1 MNGKQFNNIVKTM
14 NALKPGTVPLK
25 TEISIVD
32 DACVS
37 MMHVRDV
44 TGEPVFG
51 IEAEGRGLD
60 IAHLPTIPDE
70 EFEASVDTES
80 GRYIL
85 ENDGTR
91 YAIKTGDVF
100 NEPKIPRFDD
110 LETVTVPAKALQKAV
125 KELKGISD
133 HVRFEARAG
142 RLYIGVE
149 ADGTEVSKVLGGC
162 DAEDFRSVLPYA
174 YVERVSKVTVGEVRM
189 EFATDYPTRWTW
201 TDGNIEY
208 MAMIA
213 PRIEAD

>member
-1 MNGKQFNNIVKTM
+1 MNGRQFNNIVKTM

-32 DACVS
+32 DARVS

-44 TGEPVFG
+44 TGAPVFG

-70 EFEASVDTES
+70 DFEASVDTES

-85 ENDGTR
+85 ENEETR

-100 NEPKIPRFDD
+100 NEPKMPRLDD
-110 LETVTVPAKALQKAV
+110 LETVTIPAKTLQKAV

-133 HVRFEARAG
+133 GVRFEARAG
-142 RLYIGVE
+142 RLYMGVE

-174 YVERVSKVTVGEVRM
+174 YVERVAKVTVGEVRM